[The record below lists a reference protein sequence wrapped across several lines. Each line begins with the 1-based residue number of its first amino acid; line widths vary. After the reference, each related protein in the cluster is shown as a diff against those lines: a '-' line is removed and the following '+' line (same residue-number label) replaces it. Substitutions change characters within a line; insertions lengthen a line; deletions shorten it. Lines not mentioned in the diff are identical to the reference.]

1 MELIDPRAV
10 VDGGA
15 SLAPGV
21 HVGPFAVIGPGV
33 SIGKGTLVESAAF
46 IAKDTTIGEDCYIG
60 HGAVLGTDPQDLK
73 YRNERTFLTIGSRT
87 RIREYATVH
96 RASGEGGATVVG
108 QDVLVM
114 AYAHIAHNCVI
125 GNSVVIANSVNLGG
139 HVVIEDHAI
148 VGGMTPVHQFVR
160 IGAYS
165 FVGGLTHVSKDVPP
179 YFKVAG
185 VPMRPIDVNTV
196 GLVRHGF
203 PADARKR
210 IRRAFRILYLSDLNT
225 SQAVA
230 RIREELPMTPEIQ
243 RLLDFIRESSRGIAK

>member
-1 MELIDPRAV
+1 MESIDPRAV
-10 VDGGA
+10 VDAGA
-15 SLAPGV
+15 SLSPGV
-21 HVGPFAVIGPGV
+21 VVGPFAVIGPGV
-33 SIGKGTLVESAAF
+33 SVGEGTRIESAAF
-46 IAKDTTIGEDCYIG
+46 IARDTTIGESCYVG

-73 YRNERTFLTIGSRT
+73 YRNEPTFLTIGSGT
-87 RIREYATVH
+87 TIREYATVH
-96 RASGEGGATVVG
+96 RATGEGCTTVVG
-108 QDVLVM
+108 KDVLVM
-114 AYAHIAHNCVI
+114 AYAHIAHNCAI

-148 VGGMTPVHQFVR
+148 IGGMTPVHQFVR

-165 FVGGLTHVSKDVPP
+165 FVGGLTRVSKDVPP

-185 VPMRPIDVNTV
+185 VPMRPVDVNTV

-210 IRRAFRILYLSDLNT
+210 IRRAFRILYLSNLNT

-243 RLLDFIRESSRGIAK
+243 RLLDFIRESSRGIVK

>member
-1 MELIDPRAV
+1 MESIDPRAV
-10 VDGGA
+10 VDAGA

-21 HVGPFAVIGPGV
+21 RVGPFAVIGPGV
-33 SIGKGTLVESAAF
+33 SVGKGTRIESAAF
-46 IAKDTTIGEDCYIG
+46 IARDTAIGEDCYVG

-73 YRNERTFLTIGSRT
+73 YRNEPTSLTIGNGTS
-87 RIREYATVH
+87 IREYASVH
-96 RASGEGGATVVG
+96 RATGRGCATVVG
-108 QDVLVM
+108 QNVLVM

-148 VGGMTPVHQFVR
+148 IGGMTPVHQFVR

-165 FVGGLTHVSKDVPP
+165 FVGGLTRVSKDVPP

-185 VPMRPIDVNTV
+185 VPMRPVDVNTL

-203 PADARKR
+203 PPDARKR
-210 IRRAFRILYLSDLNT
+210 IRRAFRILYLSELNT

-230 RIREELPMTPEIQ
+230 RIREELPETPEIQ

>member
-1 MELIDPRAV
+1 MDVHPTAIV
-10 VDGGA
+10 
-15 SLAPGV
+15 APGARLGRDV
-21 HVGPFAVIGPGV
+21 IVGPYAIVEDDVTIGDGTEIRAHAVI
-33 SIGKGTLVESAAF
+33 KRFTTL
-46 IAKDTTIGEDCYIG
+46 
-60 HGAVLGTDPQDLK
+60 GAGNRVFPHALVGAPPQDLK
-73 YRNERTFLTIGSRT
+73 YRNERTFLTIGSGT

-96 RASGEGGATVVG
+96 RASGEGSATVVG
-108 QDVLVM
+108 KDVLVM

-165 FVGGLTHVSKDVPP
+165 FVGGLTRVSKDVPP

-185 VPMRPIDVNTV
+185 VPMRPVDVNTI

-203 PADARKR
+203 PADSRRR
-210 IRRAFRILYLSDLNT
+210 IRRAFRILYLSNLNT

-230 RIREELPMTPEIQ
+230 RIREELPATPEIQ

>member
-1 MELIDPRAV
+1 MDLIDPRAV
-10 VDGGA
+10 VDAGA
-15 SLAPGV
+15 SLAPDV

-33 SIGKGTLVESAAF
+33 SVGRGTRVESAAF

-73 YRNERTFLTIGSRT
+73 YRNERTFLTIGNGT
-87 RIREYATVH
+87 TVREYATVH
-96 RASGEGGATVVG
+96 RATGEGCATAIG
-108 QDVLVM
+108 KNVLVM

-125 GNSVVIANSVNLGG
+125 GNSVVIANSVNMGG

-165 FVGGLTHVSKDVPP
+165 FVGGLTRVSKDVPP

-185 VPMRPIDVNTV
+185 VPMRPVDVNTV

-203 PADARKR
+203 DAESRRR
-210 IRRAFRILYLSDLNT
+210 IRRAFRILYLSGLNT

-230 RIREELPMTPEIQ
+230 RIREELSMSPEIQ